1 MQNVE
6 FTSPSAVILSLSS
19 VDDMEVDKLDVA
31 DICVL
36 KKQLKRPFFDGLS
49 YEELRASLSL
59 PPIESVFKKITKK
72 VYSPPS
78 NAYKSISF
86 RVSEDHTGIL
96 TSENIHQWEDT
107 FHMCQEDFDIGGDL
121 RNGWE
126 GDGLYTQED

>member
-19 VDDMEVDKLDVA
+19 VDDMEVDVA
-31 DICVL
+31 DTCVL

-59 PPIESVFKKITKK
+59 PPTESVFKKITKK

-78 NAYKSISF
+78 NAHKSISF
-86 RVSEDHTGIL
+86 RVSEDHSGVL

-126 GDGLYTQED
+126 GVGLFTQED

>member
-78 NAYKSISF
+78 NAYKWAYSS
-86 RVSEDHTGIL
+86 GI
-96 TSENIHQWEDT
+96 
-107 FHMCQEDFDIGGDL
+107 
-121 RNGWE
+121 
-126 GDGLYTQED
+126 